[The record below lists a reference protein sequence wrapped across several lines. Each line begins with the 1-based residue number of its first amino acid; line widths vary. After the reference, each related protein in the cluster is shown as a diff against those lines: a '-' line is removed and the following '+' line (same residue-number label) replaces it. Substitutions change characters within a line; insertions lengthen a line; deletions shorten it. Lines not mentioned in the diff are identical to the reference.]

1 MQIIESFN
9 PLKDEMI
16 KVLNEH
22 GEIVRPELVP
32 NWDDKKL
39 REIYE
44 LMIFIQ
50 TFDKKLI
57 SLQRQ
62 GRCGTYVSVEG
73 QEACQ
78 IGSTIV
84 LQKTDLLFPS
94 FRESGVAY
102 VHGVPLEKICLYWM
116 GNEWGSNFEANVAPV
131 SIPVGSQAI
140 HAVGYAWANKL
151 QKKST
156 ITVSYF
162 GDGGTSTGDFYEAM
176 NFAGVFKVP
185 TILFCQN
192 NQWAISTPRSKQSA
206 TKTLAQKAIAAG
218 IPGIQVD
225 GNDIFAV
232 AAVMAEAAD
241 RARKGLGAT
250 FIEAVTYRLAN
261 HTTSD
266 DATKYRDP
274 KEVEKMRPFNPV
286 LRYKLFLQKKN
297 LWTEDFEK
305 ELTEK
310 AEAAVKIAVEKA
322 EKTPPPEPNEMFD
335 YVFEKPTQTLEDE
348 KQSLLNFLKNS

>member
-1 MQIIESFN
+1 
-9 PLKDEMI
+9 MI
-16 KVLNEH
+16 KVLDEQGNV
-22 GEIVRPELVP
+22 VRPELVP
-32 NWDDKKL
+32 KWDDAKL

-44 LMIFIQ
+44 LMIFIR
-50 TFDKKLI
+50 TFDQKLI

-84 LQKTDLLFPS
+84 LEKTDVLFPS

-102 VHGVPLEKICLYWM
+102 VHGVSLEKLCLYWM
-116 GNEWGSNFEANVAPV
+116 GNEWGSNSEANVAPV
-131 SIPVGSQAI
+131 SIPVGTHAI
-140 HAVGYAWANKL
+140 HAVGYAWAQKL
-151 QKKST
+151 QKKSV

-176 NFAGVFKVP
+176 NFAGVFKAP

-192 NQWAISTPRSKQSA
+192 NQWAISTPRSKQSI

-218 IPGIQVD
+218 IPGVQVD

-232 AAVMAEAAD
+232 AAVMADAAD
-241 RARKGLGAT
+241 RARKGHGAT
-250 FIEAVTYRLAN
+250 FIEAVTYRLGH

-266 DATKYRDP
+266 DSTKYRDP
-274 KEVEKMRPFNPV
+274 KEVEKMRPLNPI

-305 ELTEK
+305 ELVAK
-310 AEAAVKIAVEKA
+310 AEDAVKVAVEKA
-322 EKTPPPEPNEMFD
+322 EKTPPPGPNEMFD
-335 YVFEKPTQTLEDE
+335 FVFEKPTQALEDE
-348 KQSLLNFLKNS
+348 KKYFLDFLKNSQ